1 MHNRNK
7 NQNKGSLTIVNYADA
22 CRYMEQAKA
31 DAGDDVQMFYVFS
44 FSRKDADPDP
54 TWEEALASMGTFI
67 KLVP

>member
-7 NQNKGSLTIVNYADA
+7 NQNKGRLTIVNYADVR
-22 CRYMEQAKA
+22 RYMEQAKA

-44 FSRKDADPDP
+44 RKDVAPDP
-54 TWEEALASMGTFI
+54 AWEEALASMGTFI

>member
-1 MHNRNK
+1 MHNRNI
-7 NQNKGSLTIVNYADA
+7 NHYFCSLTVVNYADV

-44 FSRKDADPDP
+44 RKDAEPDP
-54 TWEEALASMGTFI
+54 AWEEALASMGTFI

>member
-1 MHNRNK
+1 MHNKNK
-7 NQNKGSLTIVNYADA
+7 NRNKGSLTVVNYADV

-44 FSRKDADPDP
+44 RKGAEPDP
-54 TWEEALASMGTFI
+54 AWEEALASMGTFI

>member
-7 NQNKGSLTIVNYADA
+7 NQNKGSLTIVNYADV

-31 DAGDDVQMFYVFS
+31 DGGDDVQMCYV
-44 FSRKDADPDP
+44 FSRKDAEPDP
-54 TWEEALASMGTFI
+54 AWEEALASMGTFI

>member
-7 NQNKGSLTIVNYADA
+7 NQNKGSLTVVNYADVR
-22 CRYMEQAKA
+22 RYMEQVKA

-44 FSRKDADPDP
+44 RKDAAPDP
-54 TWEEALASMGTFI
+54 AWEEALASMGTFI